1 MSKGLEALMTFS
13 YIMTRC
19 QEEDS
24 YIIKFPLGV
33 VEGTTFGEQM
43 QSAYNTIK
51 KELQELEDYRKVMV
65 TPIQQLIE
73 ELKQAELNKEILDIL
88 KNSPFVLQK
97 FFELKELKNQDEYN
111 KRYFWGT
118 IDVDAWAKVR
128 KWIEKDDKKISWEE

>member
-13 YIMTRC
+13 YIMTIC

-24 YIIKFPLGV
+24 YIIKFPLGIQ
-33 VEGTTFGEQM
+33 EGTTFGEQM

-51 KELQELEDYRKVMV
+51 KELLELEDYRKVMV

-97 FFELKELKNQDEYN
+97 FFELNELKNQDEYN

-128 KWIEKDDKKISWEE
+128 KWIEKDDKK